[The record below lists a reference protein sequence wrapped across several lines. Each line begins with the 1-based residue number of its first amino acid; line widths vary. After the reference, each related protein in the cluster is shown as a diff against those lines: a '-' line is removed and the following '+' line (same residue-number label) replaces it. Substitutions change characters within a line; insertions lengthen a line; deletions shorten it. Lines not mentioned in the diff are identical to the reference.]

1 MYFLHENLTDKTN
14 ILSDY
19 HFELL
24 PPFSLSKNSY
34 WYKLDVYTLLIFPQ
48 TCVPHQK
55 YVILY
60 RFKKNI

>member
-24 PPFSLSKNSY
+24 PTFPLSKNSH
-34 WYKLDVYTLLIFPQ
+34 WYVRCIYLA
-48 TCVPHQK
+48 
-55 YVILY
+55 
-60 RFKKNI
+60 NISRNI